1 MKSKSDSPN
10 KVYKNMDK
18 PEFLI
23 YAAHI
28 IELINQIKTTKP
40 KVRIPR
46 PYKPK
51 NVKSYHKPQEY
62 L

>member
-1 MKSKSDSPN
+1 
-10 KVYKNMDK
+10 MDK